1 MKLGLISLG
10 CAKNKVDSELF
21 LGLAKKYG
29 LQITSN
35 VNFADIIVI
44 NTCGFIEDAKQE
56 SIDTILDMIEYQ
68 KEGKTI
74 VVMGCLVE
82 RYLDELKESIPEVD
96 YFIPIKNYKELHT
109 FFQNLM
115 LTDDLYKFNFTNRIL
130 STPKGSA
137 YLRIGEGCSNKCAY
151 CAIPLIRGEYISR
164 PFDEI
169 MEEAKLL
176 AEDGV
181 KELTIIAQD
190 TSKYGTDLEN
200 MSLAKLLSSIAEL
213 NAFKWIR
220 VLYMYPDEITEELLD
235 VFEKYDCIVKYF
247 DIPIQHASNRLLT
260 LMNRRG
266 TKEMIADLIST
277 IRKRIPTAI
286 IRTTLIVGFP
296 TETTKD
302 FNELLTFV
310 KETKFEHL
318 GVFTYSDEDDTE
330 GFKITPKV
338 TKKTMDKRRDE
349 IMLAQMNINDER
361 LSKLINKTFTS
372 ILDHYDPEIKAYA
385 LRYYAQAL
393 DDADGYIYV
402 EKATLSKALEVG
414 QFYDVTICGVDGY
427 DLIGKIKDLQA

>member
-1 MKLGLISLG
+1 
-10 CAKNKVDSELF
+10 
-21 LGLAKKYG
+21 
-29 LQITSN
+29 
-35 VNFADIIVI
+35 
-44 NTCGFIEDAKQE
+44 
-56 SIDTILDMIEYQ
+56 
-68 KEGKTI
+68 
-74 VVMGCLVE
+74 
-82 RYLDELKESIPEVD
+82 
-96 YFIPIKNYKELHT
+96 
-109 FFQNLM
+109 M

-302 FNELLTFV
+302 FNELLTLLQ
-310 KETKFEHL
+310 KCLL
-318 GVFTYSDEDDTE
+318 G
-330 GFKITPKV
+330 
-338 TKKTMDKRRDE
+338 RR
-349 IMLAQMNINDER
+349 IFIFL
-361 LSKLINKTFTS
+361 
-372 ILDHYDPEIKAYA
+372 
-385 LRYYAQAL
+385 
-393 DDADGYIYV
+393 
-402 EKATLSKALEVG
+402 
-414 QFYDVTICGVDGY
+414 
-427 DLIGKIKDLQA
+427 